1 MGEARRL
8 IKNTGIIAVG
18 GMATKLVQFL
28 LLPLYTTVLAP
39 AEYGAVDYLNTI
51 ALFCVPVASLLMD
64 EALFRFLIDCKTE
77 EDRRRAV
84 TATIGVLAVGCVLFA
99 VLMGVLELVFHPESF
114 WWIVALVYA
123 GVLLQVVSALLR
135 GFGDTTGYA
144 LANFLASAI
153 MIVLNVLFI
162 AVLRWGVSGMLAATV
177 IAQGGVALVFAA
189 RKRVWRFVDLRA
201 IDRAFMGRLIRYSVP
216 LIPNKVSWTIMN
228 MLDRLVI
235 MMAIGPAAAGLY
247 AVAYKFPNVMDQ
259 IYGFF
264 YQSWKESSARAL
276 NSSEDEVS
284 FYNRIYRAL
293 RRLMMSVVLGMT
305 ALMPFIYD
313 LLIDWQY
320 HEGILYVPIL
330 LLATYLSN
338 ISGFYGG
345 IFTAHKDTRIMGTTT
360 IVSALACLVLNLLLI
375 RHGFNT
381 SEIAIGNNLLI
392 FDWIS
397 DLVRLNKSFIVK
409 RDVGVRQMLEAAR
422 QLSGYIH
429 FAITQKKESVWIAQ
443 REGRSKDSDDR
454 TQESLI
460 KMLGLA
466 GDGNLIDN
474 LKEINLVPVSI
485 SYEYDPCDYLKAQ
498 EFLLRRDNPDFK
510 KSQEDDLHSMEIG
523 LLGYKGRVHF
533 EISPCINDELDKL
546 THIEEKSEI
555 LAQILKIIDKG
566 IHSGYMIYPG
576 NYIAYDMLNGTDRFA
591 DRYTHKES
599 LTFTN
604 YLHSQ
609 LAKIPDAD
617 ELTDLFVAIG
627 AKHSLEELGID
638 ASLGREVL
646 AISAAIRNRLTLCRM
661 ERLISGCGI

>member
-276 NSSEDEVS
+276 NSNEDEVS

-375 RHGFNT
+375 PRFGLYGASFATIAAMFMVNEYRRVKVRAYARL
-381 SEIAIGNNLLI
+381 SEDRREQLITLVCLVATFACFYLEAYLDLTWLLYMGLAVSVA
-392 FDWIS
+392 FFLWANAGA
-397 DLVRLNKSFIVK
+397 LRWGVRMAREL
-409 RDVGVRQMLEAAR
+409 VGVRR
-422 QLSGYIH
+422 
-429 FAITQKKESVWIAQ
+429 
-443 REGRSKDSDDR
+443 
-454 TQESLI
+454 
-460 KMLGLA
+460 
-466 GDGNLIDN
+466 
-474 LKEINLVPVSI
+474 
-485 SYEYDPCDYLKAQ
+485 
-498 EFLLRRDNPDFK
+498 
-510 KSQEDDLHSMEIG
+510 
-523 LLGYKGRVHF
+523 
-533 EISPCINDELDKL
+533 
-546 THIEEKSEI
+546 
-555 LAQILKIIDKG
+555 
-566 IHSGYMIYPG
+566 
-576 NYIAYDMLNGTDRFA
+576 NG
-591 DRYTHKES
+591 
-599 LTFTN
+599 
-604 YLHSQ
+604 
-609 LAKIPDAD
+609 
-617 ELTDLFVAIG
+617 
-627 AKHSLEELGID
+627 
-638 ASLGREVL
+638 
-646 AISAAIRNRLTLCRM
+646 
-661 ERLISGCGI
+661 